1 MQTVTL
7 EPADWNQLLAVL
19 ANAQGPGLTWA
30 VINPLIM
37 KLGEQLRTQGGN
49 GLDPDASAPRFGG
62 EAERNLS

>member
-37 KLGEQLRTQGGN
+37 KLGEQLRLQGGN
-49 GLDPDASAPRFGG
+49 GADPDAAAQRSGS
-62 EAERNLS
+62 EAERNVQ